1 MRTNKEIDDKY
12 IRFKECLLKTKSNLN
27 KLVDDVSDVLRRGQP
42 VNKSKKSTSVEV
54 KKSESTDKNDSQV
67 SNENALGASAAAVE
81 TTTAAEAAP
90 EEEEE
95 ASANNTVE
103 VNNLENGGDQVL
115 ESQIS
120 ENTNCEQLEQ
130 NVEDENEE
138 NQDEKKMDLSSNDN

>member
-67 SNENALGASAAAVE
+67 NNENASAVATAAAVE
-81 TTTAAEAAP
+81 TTGAAP
-90 EEEEE
+90 EEEEEE

-115 ESQIS
+115 ESQIN
-120 ENTNCEQLEQ
+120 ENTNSEQLEQ

-138 NQDEKKMDLSSNDN
+138 TQDEKKMDLSSNDN

>member
-67 SNENALGASAAAVE
+67 SNENASSAAAVE
-81 TTTAAEAAP
+81 TTAEAAP
-90 EEEEE
+90 EEEE

-115 ESQIS
+115 ESQIN

>member
-1 MRTNKEIDDKY
+1 LRTNKEIDDKY

-67 SNENALGASAAAVE
+67 NNENASAVAAAAAVE
-81 TTTAAEAAP
+81 TTGAAP
-90 EEEEE
+90 EEEEEE

-115 ESQIS
+115 ESQIN
-120 ENTNCEQLEQ
+120 ENTNSEQLEQ

-138 NQDEKKMDLSSNDN
+138 TQDEKKMDLSSNDN

>member
-67 SNENALGASAAAVE
+67 NNENASAVAAAAAVE
-81 TTTAAEAAP
+81 TTGAAP
-90 EEEEE
+90 EEEEEE

-115 ESQIS
+115 ESQIN
-120 ENTNCEQLEQ
+120 ENTNSEQLEQ

-138 NQDEKKMDLSSNDN
+138 TQDEKKMDLSSNDN